1 MLWFVIGSIL
11 AFIALLVVGVVGWTI
26 NSAVFQSKGDYPAS
40 FLNAGLAIWAGFKLV
55 DRLS

>member
-1 MLWFVIGSIL
+1 MKNK
-11 AFIALLVVGVVGWTI
+11 LLMVGVVGWTI

-40 FLNAGLAIWAGFKLV
+40 FLNAGLAIWAGCKLV